1 MEACTSIASLY
12 SSGILA
18 HELRLSRADD
28 SYQCIS
34 TSEGKIENSY
44 LTLHRSELKK
54 TLSLLDGG
62 WETEIKQAVLR

>member
-1 MEACTSIASLY
+1 
-12 SSGILA
+12 LA
-18 HELRLSRADD
+18 HELRLSRVDD